1 MSTHDTPRRAG
12 PAAWREAVVPVARP
26 QADDALPKP
35 GGDAEDTLGP
45 TKNCGCPDF
54 TRTRVSRR
62 RLLGTAAAG
71 AGALVGA
78 QMVGDAFMQV
88 AYGGTPGGNVV
99 VVMSLRGGADGLSMV
114 VPRGVDHDHLADWRP
129 TIFVPE
135 STLLGADPR
144 FGLHPA
150 LGDLLPMWNAGT
162 FGAVHAVGLAAP
174 NRSHFEAMEEVEDAD
189 PGSTARV
196 GWINR
201 LIGIDPGASPQD
213 AVSLGSTLL
222 PTAMVGPAP
231 ALGAYRVA
239 DLTVADVGT
248 TPGARRTSLRTM
260 WSRDDS
266 VLGDGVRLA
275 VQSTSALASLVNSAP
290 DTVHVDAYPEGP
302 LVEVL
307 ANTAALIRADVGTRV
322 VAVDYGDWD
331 MHEGV
336 GLVDGGWMFD
346 HLRHFAAAM
355 EAFFADLGSSASRVT
370 VVTISEF
377 GRRLEENGDGGLD
390 HGYGNA
396 MLLLGA
402 GVSGGEVHGA
412 WPGLAAAD
420 LEDGD
425 LAMRQDFRSVLW
437 EVMSHRFPDI
447 GGSRAQLFPG
457 FTPENVGAMT

>member
-1 MSTHDTPRRAG
+1 MSTPETPRRVG
-12 PAAWREAVVPVARP
+12 RP
-26 QADDALPKP
+26 GQV
-35 GGDAEDTLGP
+35 GS
-45 TKNCGCPDF
+45 CGCPDF
-54 TRTRVSRR
+54 TRARMSRR

-78 QMVGDAFMQV
+78 RMVGDAFLQV
-88 AYGGTPGGNVV
+88 AYGGEPGGNVV
-99 VVMSLRGGADGLSMV
+99 VVLSLRGGADGLSMV
-114 VPRGVDHDHLADWRP
+114 VPRGVDHDRLATYRP
-129 TIFVPE
+129 SIVVPE

-150 LGDLLPMWNAGT
+150 LADLVPMWDAGT
-162 FGAVHAVGLAAP
+162 FGAVHAVGLPAP

-201 LIGIDPGASPQD
+201 LIGIDPVAAPQD

-222 PTAMVGPAP
+222 PPAMVGPAP
-231 ALGAYRVA
+231 VLGAYQVADLAVADLGATAAARRASLRTVWSREDSALGA
-239 DLTVADVGT
+239 
-248 TPGARRTSLRTM
+248 
-260 WSRDDS
+260 
-266 VLGDGVRLA
+266 GVRLA
-275 VQSTSALASLVNSAP
+275 LQSTTTLAPLVDSADDA
-290 DTVHVDAYPEGP
+290 VHVGAYPEGP
-302 LVEVL
+302 LAEVL

-331 MHEGV
+331 MHAGV
-336 GLVDGGWMFD
+336 GVVDGGWMFD
-346 HLRHFAAAM
+346 HLGHLAAALK
-355 EAFFADLGSSASRVT
+355 AFFADLGPAAARVT

-377 GRRLEENGDGGLD
+377 GRRLEENGAGGLD

-402 GVSGGEVHGA
+402 GVAGGEVHGA

-437 EVMSHRFPDI
+437 EVMAHRFPAI
-447 GGSRAQLFPG
+447 TGERARVFPG
-457 FTPENVGAMT
+457 FTPEHVGVMA

>member
-1 MSTHDTPRRAG
+1 MPTHDTPRR
-12 PAAWREAVVPVARP
+12 
-26 QADDALPKP
+26 D
-35 GGDAEDTLGP
+35 
-45 TKNCGCPDF
+45 CGCPDF
-54 TRTRVSRR
+54 ARTRMSRR

-78 QMVGDAFMQV
+78 QMVGGAFLQV
-88 AYGGTPGGNVV
+88 AYGGTPGSNVV
-99 VVMSLRGGADGLSMV
+99 VVLSLRGGADGLSMV
-114 VPRGVDHDHLADWRP
+114 VPRGVDHDHLAAYRP
-129 TIFVPE
+129 SIVVPE

-150 LGDLLPMWNAGT
+150 LGDLLPMWDAGT
-162 FGAVHAVGLAAP
+162 FGAVHAVGLPAP

-201 LIGIDPGASPQD
+201 LIGIDPAAAPQD

-222 PTAMVGPAP
+222 STQMVGPAP
-231 ALGAYRVA
+231 VLGAYRVA
-239 DLTVADVGT
+239 DLSLADVGT
-248 TPGARRTSLRTM
+248 TAGARRTSLRTM
-260 WSRDDS
+260 WSHDRS

-275 VQSTSALASLVNSAP
+275 VRSTGTLAPLVNSAD
-290 DTVHVDAYPEGP
+290 DTVHVGDYPPGP
-302 LVEVL
+302 LAEVL
-307 ANTAALIRADVGTRV
+307 ANASALIRADVGTRV

-336 GLVDGGWMFD
+336 GQVDGGWMFD
-346 HLRHFAAAM
+346 HLRHFAGALK
-355 EAFFADLGSSASRVT
+355 AFFTDLGSHASRVT

-396 MLLLGA
+396 MLVLGA
-402 GVSGGEVHGA
+402 GVSGGAVHGA

-447 GGSRAQLFPG
+447 SGSRALLFPG
-457 FTPENVGAMT
+457 FTPEDVGVMS

>member
-1 MSTHDTPRRAG
+1 MSTNDTPRRA
-12 PAAWREAVVPVARP
+12 
-26 QADDALPKP
+26 
-35 GGDAEDTLGP
+35 
-45 TKNCGCPDF
+45 CGCPDF
-54 TRTRVSRR
+54 AQTRMSRR
-62 RLLGTAAAG
+62 RLLSTAAAG

-78 QMVGDAFMQV
+78 QMVGDAYLQV

-99 VVMSLRGGADGLSMV
+99 VVLSLRGGSDGLSMV
-114 VPRGVDHDHLADWRP
+114 VPRGIDHDRLRSYRP
-129 TIFVPE
+129 SIAIPE

-162 FGAVHAVGLAAP
+162 FGAVHAVGLPAP
-174 NRSHFEAMEEVEDAD
+174 NRSHFDAMEEVEDAD

-201 LIGIDPGASPQD
+201 LIGIDPAPAPHD

-222 PTAMVGPAP
+222 STAMVGPAP
-231 ALGAYRVA
+231 VLGAYRVA
-239 DLTVADVGT
+239 DLSLADVGT
-248 TPGARRTSLRTM
+248 TAGARRTSLRTM
-260 WSRDDS
+260 WSRDQT
-266 VLGDGVRLA
+266 VLGSGVRLA
-275 VQSTSALASLVNSAP
+275 VQSTSTLAPLVNSAP
-290 DTVHVDAYPEGP
+290 DTVHVGDYPAGP
-302 LVEVL
+302 LAEVL
-307 ANTAALIRADVGTRV
+307 ANAAALIRADVGTRV

-336 GLVDGGWMFD
+336 GQVDGGWMFD
-346 HLRHFAAAM
+346 HLSHFAAGLK
-355 EAFFADLGSSASRVT
+355 AFFADLGSHASRVT

-377 GRRLEENGDGGLD
+377 GRRLEENGDGGTD

-402 GVSGGEVHGA
+402 GVAGGEVHGG
-412 WPGLAAAD
+412 WPGLAATD

-437 EVMSHRFPDI
+437 EVMSHRFPAI
-447 GGSRAQLFPG
+447 SGNRAQLFPG
-457 FTPENVGAMT
+457 FTPETVGVMT